1 MAVLCNNADK
11 RLAKVFSGITDV
23 DDMCRLLNELMSRS
37 EMNDLVKRWQL
48 MEELIAGKTQRA
60 IAADLG
66 VSLCKI
72 TRGAKVL
79 KQKKSTSRDIIKQR
93 KVEYDG
99 L

>member
-1 MAVLCNNADK
+1 
-11 RLAKVFSGITDV
+11 
-23 DDMCRLLNELMSRS
+23 
-37 EMNDLVKRWQL
+37 MNDLVKRWQL